1 MAFLPLSGA
10 SSWLLEVIV
19 LCFSTMMYIVEP
31 ADNINSLTTAM
42 YICTVTVTTV
52 GYGDVTPKT
61 NAGRALAGVLCFI
74 SVLFMAMPISVL
86 GNAMTHAWADRS
98 RILLMTR
105 TRSRLKN
112 YGYEACGWGRNC
124 GVCGGFARIFEDLR
138 EFFGARNAVFKA
150 NVPGCEVIC
159 PHSSGSSTATATA
172 S

>member
-1 MAFLPLSGA
+1 M
-10 SSWLLEVIV
+10 

-112 YGYEACGWGRNC
+112 YGYEACGSKENGLQ
-124 GVCGGFARIFEDLR
+124 GGF
-138 EFFGARNAVFKA
+138 
-150 NVPGCEVIC
+150 
-159 PHSSGSSTATATA
+159 
-172 S
+172 